1 MGSNNTLT
9 SNKTHKCS
17 PCISICVF
25 GLYLEPKVI
34 VFDSVALRT
43 CDKLKP
49 YSTRFNLNWLS
60 FDSLLTL
67 PFIRVLAQDWQNDF
81 LCSPVSPFVK
91 DPFPDLSNY
100 CSKRHRLSSV
110 HNVLQQPETFNS
122 TVGQMQKA
130 LHHLWPVG
138 QKGRCLVH
146 YSECSPFRNRP

>member
-9 SNKTHKCS
+9 SNKTHKMT
-17 PCISICVF
+17 PCTIICVF
-25 GLYLEPKVI
+25 GLYLEPKII
-34 VFDSVALRT
+34 VFDSVALRI
-43 CDKLKP
+43 CDKLKS
-49 YSTRFNLNWLS
+49 YSTRFNLFGCLS
-60 FDSLLTL
+60 IVSWPYPLLESWHR
-67 PFIRVLAQDWQNDF
+67 IDHCYW
-81 LCSPVSPFVK
+81 CSPVSPFVK

-130 LHHLWPVG
+130 LPHMWPVG

-146 YSECSPFRNRP
+146 YSECSPFRNHL

>member
-9 SNKTHKCS
+9 SNKTHKWHHVQS
-17 PCISICVF
+17 FVFLDYILSQRLLSLTPLHFGFATNSNPTLLDSILIDCLSIVSWP
-25 GLYLEPKVI
+25 YPSLESWHRI
-34 VFDSVALRT
+34 DHW
-43 CDKLKP
+43 
-49 YSTRFNLNWLS
+49 YW
-60 FDSLLTL
+60 
-67 PFIRVLAQDWQNDF
+67 
-81 LCSPVSPFVK
+81 CSPVSPFVK

-138 QKGRCLVH
+138 LKGRYLVH
-146 YSECSPFRNRP
+146 CSECSPFRNRP

>member
-9 SNKTHKCS
+9 SNKTHKWHHVQS
-17 PCISICVF
+17 FVSLDYILSQRLLSLTPLHF
-25 GLYLEPKVI
+25 G
-34 VFDSVALRT
+34 FAT
-43 CDKLKP
+43 
-49 YSTRFNLNWLS
+49 NLNPTLLDSILLS

-67 PFIRVLAQDWQNDF
+67 PFIRVLAQDWQKTF
-81 LCSPVSPFVK
+81 PCSPVSLFVK
-91 DPFPDLSNY
+91 DPFPDLSNN

-138 QKGRCLVH
+138 LKGRCLVH
-146 YSECSPFRNRP
+146 YSECSPFQNRP